1 MRKITGNS
9 AIDHSTA
16 DWVVGSDEVGYGAW
30 AGPLVVCA
38 VALPRGFNEPGIGDS
53 KKLSEIQRGRV
64 FDRFTKSTPVRHH
77 LVWVHHQAIDQ
88 EGVWKALLRAHR
100 EALTTVL
107 AQVAGSTL
115 RVVDGF
121 PNGTD
126 GIGVPGAIGL
136 PKADMLVPAVSL
148 ASIIAKVTRDR
159 HMHELAGQYPGY
171 GFASHKGYG
180 TPEHQRAL
188 QEKGPCEIHRK
199 SYAPI
204 KNATFEQ
211 EEDPLFIIS

>member
-1 MRKITGNS
+1 MRKITGN
-9 AIDHSTA
+9 ATIDHSTA
-16 DWVVGSDEVGYGAW
+16 DWVVGSDEVGYGSW
-30 AGPLVVCA
+30 AGPLLVCA

-53 KKLSEIQRGRV
+53 KKLSEKQREQA
-64 FDRFTKSTPVRHH
+64 FDRFTRATPVRHH
-77 LVWVHHQAIDQ
+77 LVWVHHQDIDR

-107 AQVAGSTL
+107 AQVEGSTL
-115 RVVDGF
+115 RVIDGF
-121 PNGTD
+121 PHGTEA
-126 GIGVPGAIGL
+126 IGVPHAVGL
-136 PKADMLVPAVSL
+136 PKGDQLVPAVSL

-159 HMHELAGQYPGY
+159 HMRVLAGQYPGY
-171 GFASHKGYG
+171 GFSRHMGYG

-188 QEKGPCEIHRK
+188 RELGPCEIHRK

-204 KNATFEQ
+204 KNATIDQ

>member
-9 AIDHSTA
+9 TIDDSTA
-16 DWVVGSDEVGYGAW
+16 DWVVGSDEVGFGSW
-30 AGPLVVCA
+30 AGPLLVCA

-53 KKLSEIQRGRV
+53 KKLSESQRERV
-64 FDRFTKSTPVRHH
+64 FDRFTRSTPVRHH
-77 LVWVHHQAIDQ
+77 LVWVQHTAIDQ

-107 AQVAGSTL
+107 ALVEGTAL

-121 PNGTD
+121 PHGTEA
-126 GIGVPGAIGL
+126 IGVPHAIGL

-159 HMHELAGQYPGY
+159 HMRVLAGQYPGY
-171 GFASHKGYG
+171 GFESHRGYG

-188 QEKGPCEIHRK
+188 REKGPCEIHRK

-204 KNATFEQ
+204 KNAINEQ
-211 EEDPLFIIS
+211 EEDDLFVID